1 MTAKEYLLELSE
13 MQEDIQL
20 EKELRQE
27 YLDMATSISA
37 PINEI
42 RVQTSR
48 SDNGKVERYGT
59 LAADIA
65 MKIEQD
71 EQNYHQHQYLIV
83 NQIHALHNVYY
94 IQILFKVY
102 VKFRSIKQAADEMKM
117 TYQYVR
123 DLHKKALEEFGNVHA
138 DVIAEWEKRKVME

>member
-1 MTAKEYLLELSE
+1 MTAKEYLSELAE
-13 MQEDIQL
+13 MREDIQA

-27 YLDMATSISA
+27 YLEMAASTSA
-37 PINEI
+37 PINEV

-71 EQNYHQHQYLIV
+71 EQNYYQRQYLIV
-83 NQIHALHNVYY
+83 NQIHALNNVYY

-102 VKFRSIKQAADEMKM
+102 VKFRNIKQAAKEMKM
-117 TYQYVR
+117 TYHYVIE
-123 DLHKKALEEFGNVHA
+123 LHKKALAEFGKVHA
-138 DVIAEWEKRKVME
+138 DVIAERGKKGR